1 MATTRTDSSGANV
14 IAGVLLGSSVTSR
27 QPASAAM
34 PPDTANAS
42 SFIRV
47 VEMVMPAAD
56 AGLSRAAITERPM
69 PVRRSCATTATLS
82 ASRKRHR

>member
-42 SFIRV
+42 SFMCV

-56 AGLSRAAITERPM
+56 AGLSRVAITDRPM
-69 PVRRSCATTATLS
+69 PVRRSCATTATH
-82 ASRKRHR
+82 AARKQRHR